1 SLAYAE
7 WTELATS
14 LSEAATIH
22 HNDLLN
28 RPDDF
33 GDDIRFLFELG
44 ELFSS
49 VDFLQAQQARRQLKQ
64 EFAAA
69 MQQVDLITAPSSAV
83 MAPAIG
89 SSTAVLTGTEVG
101 LIDNFIRFAGGSDL
115 PGLLALNVPV
125 GLEDDLPGGLQSI
138 GRAFDEA

>member
-1 SLAYAE
+1 
-7 WTELATS
+7 
-14 LSEAATIH
+14 IH

-69 MQQVDLITAPSSAV
+69 MQQVDVIIAPSLPV
-83 MAPAIG
+83 MAPDIG
-89 SSTAVLTGTEVG
+89 SSTSNLYVSEMD
-101 LIDNFIRFAGGSDL
+101 LIHNFIRFTEPNNIIVLPDL
-115 PGLLALNVPV
+115 NIPV
-125 GLEDDLPGGLQSI
+125 G
-138 GRAFDEA
+138 F